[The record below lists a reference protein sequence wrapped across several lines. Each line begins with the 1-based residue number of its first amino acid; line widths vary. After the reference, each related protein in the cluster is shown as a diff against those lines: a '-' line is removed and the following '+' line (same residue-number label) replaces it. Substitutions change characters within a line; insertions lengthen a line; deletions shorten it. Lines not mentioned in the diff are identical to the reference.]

1 MRSIAD
7 ARQPFGSARI
17 AGAYNPTLSDLLLL
31 FHLLLLLFH
40 LILLLFH
47 LLLLFIPVGAYNLTL
62 SDLLLLLLR
71 LSSYQS
77 IDTQPC
83 SNSSP
88 TFSNPLPHLFHSPF
102 LVNLHFCTDAP
113 IAASKAAKNHRV
125 YVVLASDS
133 IKAAYFGRRPPG
145 IQAQKQCLAL
155 CWLLNGW
162 SHKTAARDV
171 LAAGQLGEKGYLLL
185 CFDVGVLHNI

>member
-1 MRSIAD
+1 MFLFPFAFRHTSGSPIENGCMQSIAD

-31 FHLLLLLFH
+31 LHLLHLLLLLFHLLLHHLLFH

-83 SNSSP
+83 SNSTHNSSP

-102 LVNLHFCTDAP
+102 LVNYTFAQMPHWHCPNRCFQS
-113 IAASKAAKNHRV
+113 SKKPPSV
-125 YVVLASDS
+125 CSDS
-133 IKAAYFGRRPPG
+133 QR
-145 IQAQKQCLAL
+145 
-155 CWLLNGW
+155 
-162 SHKTAARDV
+162 
-171 LAAGQLGEKGYLLL
+171 
-185 CFDVGVLHNI
+185 

>member
-31 FHLLLLLFH
+31 FHLLLLH
-40 LILLLFH
+40 LLLLLFH

-102 LVNLHFCTDAP
+102 LVNYTF
-113 IAASKAAKNHRV
+113 
-125 YVVLASDS
+125 
-133 IKAAYFGRRPPG
+133 
-145 IQAQKQCLAL
+145 AQMPQS
-155 CWLLNGW
+155 LLP
-162 SHKTAARDV
+162 K
-171 LAAGQLGEKGYLLL
+171 
-185 CFDVGVLHNI
+185 

>member
-31 FHLLLLLFH
+31 LHLLLHLLLLLFH

-88 TFSNPLPHLFHSPF
+88 NLLKPTSSPLPLALFGE
-102 LVNLHFCTDAP
+102 LHFCTDAP
-113 IAASKAAKNHRV
+113 
-125 YVVLASDS
+125 
-133 IKAAYFGRRPPG
+133 
-145 IQAQKQCLAL
+145 LAL
-155 CWLLNGW
+155 PQSLLPKQQ
-162 SHKTAARDV
+162 KTT
-171 LAAGQLGEKGYLLL
+171 E
-185 CFDVGVLHNI
+185 CM

>member
-31 FHLLLLLFH
+31 LHLLLHLLLLLFH

-47 LLLLFIPVGAYNLTL
+47 LLLLLFIPVGAYNLTL

-102 LVNLHFCTDAP
+102 LVTLRFCTDA
-113 IAASKAAKNHRV
+113 
-125 YVVLASDS
+125 
-133 IKAAYFGRRPPG
+133 
-145 IQAQKQCLAL
+145 
-155 CWLLNGW
+155 
-162 SHKTAARDV
+162 
-171 LAAGQLGEKGYLLL
+171 
-185 CFDVGVLHNI
+185 